1 MTAASRSGGRR
12 PGHGA
17 QSAASE
23 SLAGSE
29 QLERVQEHDD
39 QIYSFKLSLSG
50 PIMIIIIDSDHA
62 SLSQAPSQAGPGR
75 GFMPRSRGVCVP
87 GHAGKRACRAAA
99 RAAAPG
105 PAAGDSELR
114 A

>member
-1 MTAASRSGGRR
+1 MTRYIHSSYIV
-12 PGHGA
+12 P
-17 QSAASE
+17 
-23 SLAGSE
+23 
-29 QLERVQEHDD
+29 
-39 QIYSFKLSLSG
+39 LSLPVSG

-62 SLSQAPSQAGPGR
+62 SLSQAPGQAGPGR

-87 GHAGKRACRAAA
+87 GHAGKRARRAAA
-99 RAAAPG
+99 RAAA